1 MRHMLTHSLNHK
13 QRETQANARTHT
25 FEVLF
30 LSKIFQDM
38 FVSGIDSTSI
48 ALEWVMAELIRSPSI
63 MKRAQ

>member
-1 MRHMLTHSLNHK
+1 MLTHYLKHK

-38 FVSGIDSTSI
+38 FVGGIDSTSI

-63 MKRAQ
+63 MKRAQEE

>member
-1 MRHMLTHSLNHK
+1 MSTHNLKHK
-13 QRETQANARTHT
+13 QRETQSNAQTHT

-38 FVSGIDSTSI
+38 FVGGIDSTSI

-63 MKRAQ
+63 MMRTQE